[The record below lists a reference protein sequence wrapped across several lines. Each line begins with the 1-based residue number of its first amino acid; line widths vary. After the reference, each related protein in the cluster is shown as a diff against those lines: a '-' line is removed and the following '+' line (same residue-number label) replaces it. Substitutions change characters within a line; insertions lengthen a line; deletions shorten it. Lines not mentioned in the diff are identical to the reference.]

1 MRKPNVL
8 GTLLLMPSKKEI
20 IDNVSEQISWWIGE
34 RVKKFKALGHD
45 SMSINPM
52 LAPLIYKMHRFRE
65 FPELAEF
72 LINAHLATGYATG
85 FGKLV
90 DEKILPKVFGTTKL
104 NKKFREK
111 YPFSLAA
118 FDEID
123 HILISDSGGAAKLL
137 SVKASKWTIQLSMA
151 VQLNHA
157 FSELNQLQV
166 ENKLGDFKFE
176 SIELCVYYGNQKD
189 LTDKFDIARGINR
202 GANHDVK
209 DVSSIVQIKAGKD
222 FWAFINKG
230 EEKTQE
236 WVLEGINVGLE
247 KSDHAVNG
255 LKLLIEDYKKS
266 FASELDSCVEEG
278 SQVDWVKLITRVN
291 S

>member
-1 MRKPNVL
+1 MPN
-8 GTLLLMPSKKEI
+8 KKEVVEK
-20 IDNVSEQISWWIGE
+20 VSDQISWWIGE
-34 RVKKFKALGHD
+34 RVKKFKAHGHD

-52 LAPLIYKMHRFRE
+52 LAPLIYRMHKFRE

-123 HILISDSGGAAKLL
+123 HILQSTPDRPAKLL

-157 FSELNQLQV
+157 FSELNQLQID
-166 ENKLGDFKFE
+166 NKLGDFEFE
-176 SIELCVYYGNQKD
+176 SIELCVYYGNQED

-209 DVSSIVQIKAGKD
+209 DLSDVVHIKAGKD
-222 FWAFINKG
+222 FWAFINNG

-236 WVLEGINVGLE
+236 WVLEGINLGLE
-247 KSDHAVNG
+247 KSDSAVNG
-255 LKLLIEDYKKS
+255 LKMMIEGYKQS
-266 FASELDSCVEEG
+266 FAKELEGCVEEG